1 MLFVLEGVDAPNS
14 LAIRKLA
21 RPAHLAR
28 VQALADANRL
38 VIAGPMPRIEAQDP
52 GEAGFS
58 GSLIIAEFASQHE
71 AENWLANDPY
81 TTGGVFERTSV
92 RPFRRVLP

>member
-14 LAIRKLA
+14 LAIRKLS

-28 VQALADANRL
+28 VQDLVDANRL

-58 GSLIIAEFASQHE
+58 GSLIIAEFASQQE
-71 AENWLANDPY
+71 AENWLASDPY
-81 TTGGVFERTSV
+81 TIDGVFERTSV
-92 RPFRRVLP
+92 RPFRKVLP